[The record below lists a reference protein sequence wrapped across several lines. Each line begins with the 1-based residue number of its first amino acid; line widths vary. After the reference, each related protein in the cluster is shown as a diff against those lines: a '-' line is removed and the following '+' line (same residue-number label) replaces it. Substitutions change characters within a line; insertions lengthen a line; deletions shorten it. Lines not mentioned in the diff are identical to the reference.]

1 MHGGSYR
8 FATQILWSD
17 WIEGLDGN
25 IGTGTVTSWRIVNLA
40 NRDYLEL
47 MLGW

>member
-1 MHGGSYR
+1 MHGGAYR
-8 FATQILWSD
+8 YATQVLWSD
-17 WIEGLDGN
+17 WLEGTDSTF
-25 IGTGTVTSWRIVNLA
+25 GTGTVTSWRIVNLA